1 MYQTVSGYR
10 SAISKFHVGLDGAP
24 AGISKNV
31 KRVTKAIFLEAP
43 PIPRYAEIWPASQLV
58 KYLETLHPPDKLSIY
73 QLGAKTLTLVSL
85 HSLSRASTVA
95 KWLLST
101 MQGAG
106 IDTAKYKAHSSRSA
120 ASSDMVNKG
129 FSLSQILQGADW
141 FQTSK
146 SFEQHVSLQ

>member
-1 MYQTVSGYR
+1 MQPYQSVQ
-10 SAISKFHVGLDGAP
+10 P
-24 AGISKNV
+24 A
-31 KRVTKAIFLEAP
+31 
-43 PIPRYAEIWPASQLV
+43 
-58 KYLETLHPPDKLSIY
+58 TL
-73 QLGAKTLTLVSL
+73 
-85 HSLSRASTVA
+85 A

-141 FQTSK
+141 SQTSK
-146 SFEQHVSLQ
+146 TFEEHSSLQ